1 MMNQPITA
9 DTIQTQI
16 SGDIHACNTLLE
28 LLDKEQDAL
37 QSRDAESL
45 AEIIDQKLQPLTHL
59 EESAKQRAS
68 WANISEPEK
77 FSEKWNA
84 MLSKLATGTIKD
96 DWETLKKLTKEC
108 QYKNEVNGKILG
120 RQQQVYG
127 RLLELMRGQTKA
139 PTLYTAS
146 GTATSNQSSFK
157 VDEA

>member
-1 MMNQPITA
+1 MNQQLSA
-9 DTIQTQI
+9 NAIQTQI

-28 LLDKEQDAL
+28 LLEKEQDAL
-37 QSRDAESL
+37 QSRDADAL
-45 AEIIDQKLQPLTHL
+45 ASIIEQKLQPLTQL
-59 EESAKQRAS
+59 EESAKQRTS

-77 FSEKWNA
+77 FSEEWNA
-84 MLSKLATGTIKD
+84 VLSKLATSNIKS

-108 QYKNEVNGKILG
+108 QYKNEVNGKILT

-139 PTLYTAS
+139 PTLYTAT
-146 GTATSNQSSFK
+146 GAATTSQSSFK